1 MEAAEA
7 RDRIA
12 VREQIEAIEQIRADE
27 LDPLV
32 GMEPGAFLAG
42 LRPAF
47 DDDDR
52 GGAALEQQV
61 GEDPRAAAQIDHAPA
76 GRAPD
81 LTQHEPVAPAEVT
94 AEQARAAAPLGARQ
108 PVRAGPAP
116 GRDWAGLARILRRR
130 SCMT

>member
-12 VREQIEAIEQIRADE
+12 LREQIEAIEQIGPDE

-81 LTQHEPVAPAEVT
+81 LTQHEPVAPAEVP
-94 AEQARAAAPLGARQ
+94 AEQARAAAPHGARQ
-108 PVRAGPAP
+108 PVLAGPP
-116 GRDWAGLARILRRR
+116 HGRNFAGFASFLGRYSSI
-130 SCMT
+130 T